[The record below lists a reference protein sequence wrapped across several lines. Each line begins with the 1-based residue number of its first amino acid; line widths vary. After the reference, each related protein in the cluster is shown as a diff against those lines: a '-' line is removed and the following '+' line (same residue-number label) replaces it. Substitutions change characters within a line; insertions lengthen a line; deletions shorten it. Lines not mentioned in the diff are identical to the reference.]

1 MFWLCF
7 GYRTFKSW
15 ILSKNKNSTLTT
27 PHTRTPKK
35 TDAHSRVPPE
45 RSEWMDSCHQNGIF
59 TYFFSKPQNF
69 KIFLKKIS
77 NFKNLIFCQN
87 LKISKSVFKISNL
100 KNLSKSQNLKNLNIC
115 TKIWD
120 LKIIFNLCFQ
130 IFSRFNFE
138 ILFFGQNIFGIFFPF
153 PSENYFFSIFWAKI
167 HPSTPSPR
175 KWRFVIPNFK
185 CCFLHNQISMHG
197 IIGFG
202 YVSDVELSNPRF

>member
-1 MFWLCF
+1 M
-7 GYRTFKSW
+7 
-15 ILSKNKNSTLTT
+15 
-27 PHTRTPKK
+27 HTHAITKK
-35 TDAHSRVPPE
+35 TDAHSRVPPK

-69 KIFLKKIS
+69 KIFLKKIW
-77 NFKNLIFCQN
+77 FFV
-87 LKISKSVFKISNL
+87 KISEFENLFLKSQ
-100 KNLSKSQNLKNLNIC
+100 LSKMCSNLKNLNIC

-138 ILFFGQNIFGIFFPF
+138 ILFFGQNIFGFFFPF
-153 PSENYFFSIFWAKI
+153 PSENYFFSKIWAKI

-185 CCFLHNQISMHG
+185 CMVLHNQISMHG
-197 IIGFG
+197 IIDFG
-202 YVSDVELSNPRF
+202 YVSDVELSNPEF